1 MPISNKQQL
10 KTMVRQLPKLING
23 RHSDALVQ
31 RLEALSE
38 ASGNE
43 FVSRLIRKDVIPHR
57 DTIDD
62 RIPWLY
68 KVLLEKSGSSE
79 TCNYL
84 AGELAEV
91 AERIED
97 LEADIVHIKAK
108 KTIPKIIVISSIVV
122 AFLSLAGA
130 TAFGVYK
137 TRENSSSDR
146 RVQEARAQVTEYKKQ
161 NTGMDKEIASLKKQ
175 IEKEKEKIESTQQV
189 AIENQK
195 LKQENSVLKT
205 KIEKEIDNLAD
216 NEVAVRS
223 ANRFAAEN
231 KRLKSQISSLRREN
245 ISLENTLQKEKEVTK
260 SAEQAIA
267 ENQKL
272 KEENNTLKNKNEELK
287 ERLSRCKNPGFLS
300 LVGNSKC

>member
-1 MPISNKQQL
+1 MPITNKQQL

-23 RHSDALVQ
+23 RHEDALVQ

-38 ASGNE
+38 ASDTE

-68 KVLLEKSGSSE
+68 KVLLERSTKSE
-79 TCNYL
+79 ICNYL
-84 AGELAEV
+84 AGDLAEV

-97 LEADIVHIKAK
+97 LEADIVHIKAR

-137 TRENSSSDR
+137 TRENASSDK
-146 RVQEARAQVTEYKKQ
+146 RVQEARTQVIEYKKEK
-161 NTGMDKEIASLKKQ
+161 TSMDKQIDNLKKQ
-175 IEKEKEKIESTQQV
+175 IEKEKEKVKSTQKV
-189 AIENQK
+189 AIENQE
-195 LKQENSVLKT
+195 LKKENSVLKT
-205 KIEKEIDNLAD
+205 KIEKEIDNLTE
-216 NEVAVRS
+216 NEVALRS
-223 ANRFAAEN
+223 ANQFAAEN
-231 KRLKSQISSLRREN
+231 RRLKSQVGVLRSKNEF
-245 ISLENTLQKEKEVTK
+245 LDNTLQKEKEAAQL
-260 SAEQAIA
+260 AEQAIA
-267 ENQKL
+267 ENKKL
-272 KEENNTLKNKNEELK
+272 HEENEVLKGKNEKLK

>member
-31 RLEALSE
+31 RLEALSK
-38 ASGNE
+38 ASDNE

-79 TCNYL
+79 ICNYL
-84 AGELAEV
+84 AGDLAEI

-108 KTIPKIIVISSIVV
+108 KTVPKIIVISSIAV
-122 AFLSLAGA
+122 AFLSLVGA
-130 TAFGVYK
+130 TAFGIYK
-137 TRENSSSDR
+137 TRESAMSGER
-146 RVQEARAQVTEYKKQ
+146 IQQARAQVVESKKQ
-161 NTGMDKEIASLKKQ
+161 KTNLEKQINDLKKQ
-175 IEKEKEKIESTQQV
+175 IDKDQATIESKKKIVT
-189 AIENQK
+189 ENQK
-195 LKQENSVLKT
+195 LKEENSVLKT
-205 KIEKEIDNLAD
+205 KIEKEINNLTD
-216 NEVAVRS
+216 NEVAVKS
-223 ANRFAAEN
+223 AKQVAAEN
-231 KRLKSQISSLRREN
+231 EQLKNQIGVLKS
-245 ISLENTLQKEKEVTK
+245 ENTTLKNTLEKEKAAAK
-260 SAEQAIA
+260 SYEEAIA
-267 ENQKL
+267 DNKKL
-272 KEENNTLKNKNEELK
+272 KEENNALKSKNESLK

-300 LVGNSKC
+300 LIDNSKC

>member
-23 RHSDALVQ
+23 RHEDALVQ

-38 ASGNE
+38 ASDSE

-68 KVLLEKSGSSE
+68 KVLLERSGSSE
-79 TCNYL
+79 ICNYL
-84 AGELAEV
+84 AGDLAEV

-97 LEADIVHIKAK
+97 LEADIVHIKRK
-108 KTIPKIIVISSIVV
+108 KTVPKIIVISSIIV

-137 TRENSSSDR
+137 TRENASSDQ
-146 RVQEARAQVTEYKKQ
+146 RVQKARAQVVDYKKQ
-161 NTGMDKEIASLKKQ
+161 VTSRNKQ
-175 IEKEKEKIESTQQV
+175 ITNLKEQIDKDKEKIESIQNV
-189 AIENQK
+189 AIENDK
-195 LKQENSVLKT
+195 LKKENGVLKT
-205 KIEKEIDNLAD
+205 KIEKEISDLAE

-223 ANRFAAEN
+223 AKRLSAEN
-231 KRLKSQISSLRREN
+231 KRLQSQISALRTKNESLDN
-245 ISLENTLQKEKEVTK
+245 ALEEEKEAAK
-260 SAEQAIA
+260 SAEEAIA
-267 ENQKL
+267 ENKKL
-272 KEENNTLKNKNEELK
+272 KQENNALKATNKGLK
-287 ERLSRCKNPGFLS
+287 ERLSQCKNPGFLS
-300 LVGNSKC
+300 LIANSKC

>member
-38 ASGNE
+38 ASGSE

-79 TCNYL
+79 ICNYL

-108 KTIPKIIVISSIVV
+108 KTIPKIIVIGSVVV
-122 AFLSLAGA
+122 ASLSLAGA
-130 TAFGVYK
+130 TAFGIYK
-137 TRENSSSDR
+137 TRENAMSGQ
-146 RVQEARAQVTEYKKQ
+146 RVEEARSQVVEFKKQ
-161 NTGMDKEIASLKKQ
+161 KTNMDKQIAVLKKQ
-175 IEKEKEKIESTQQV
+175 VEQKKEEITSTQNV
-189 AIENQK
+189 AQENQK
-195 LKQENSVLKT
+195 LKKENSVLKT
-205 KIEKEIDNLAD
+205 KIEKEINNLTE
-216 NEVAVRS
+216 NEVALRS
-223 ANRFAAEN
+223 ANQFAAEN
-231 KRLKSQISSLRREN
+231 RRLKNQLALLRRRNE
-245 ISLENTLQKEKEVTK
+245 SLNNNLEKEKEAAK
-260 SAEQAIA
+260 SAEMVVA
-267 ENQKL
+267 ENEKL
-272 KEENNTLKNKNEELK
+272 KKANSRLKDRNEELK
-287 ERLSRCKNPGFLS
+287 ERLSQCKKPGFLS